1 MKIKLCKFFNLC
13 LFVFFYGDS
22 DGKER
27 KHRNWSS
34 YENPWQEVTTA
45 PSGWKEYN
53 YAFEH
58 VVDSTNAFL
67 FISCI
72 CIHHTAYFHFYL
84 IVTKPKYKLNIL
96 FSYNFYILEI

>member
-58 VVDSTNAFL
+58 VVDIRPTHSYLSRAFVYTTL
-67 FISCI
+67 HIFIFI
-72 CIHHTAYFHFYL
+72 WL
-84 IVTKPKYKLNIL
+84 
-96 FSYNFYILEI
+96 